1 MQEMDMSLNMSNAI
15 SETSDWLWEILVII
29 WGT

>member
-1 MQEMDMSLNMSNAI
+1 MNSNMSKAI